1 MRKNGYD
8 LGDSLL
14 VPRGLQACPRPLVV
28 SWLGTWADRFGI
40 KRTVALSYLVGAIGI
55 AALTFKSSILLNYV
69 FVAIAGFGTVS
80 ASLILTGFLA
90 QRLDPTIRSAGTGF
104 ALSFSRIGALTGP
117 LLGGF
122 IASTNLAPEWN
133 FYIFA
138 AVAALAALAT
148 VLIPSSTRA
157 S

>member
-1 MRKNGYD
+1 M
-8 LGDSLL
+8 
-14 VPRGLQACPRPLVV
+14 
-28 SWLGTWADRFGI
+28 I
-40 KRTVALSYLVGAIGI
+40 
-55 AALTFKSSILLNYV
+55 
-69 FVAIAGFGTVS
+69 
-80 ASLILTGFLA
+80 
-90 QRLDPTIRSAGTGF
+90 PTIRSAGTGF